1 MEVTSAA
8 GGVSTTSPMGFAESL
23 SDDGSL
29 TAAASSGYAGR
40 FAAS

>member
-8 GGVSTTSPMGFAESL
+8 GGVSTTSPMDFVEAL

-29 TAAASSGYAGR
+29 AAASPEYAGR

>member
-8 GGVSTTSPMGFAESL
+8 GGVSMASPMGFAEAL

-29 TAAASSGYAGR
+29 ATASPEYAGR